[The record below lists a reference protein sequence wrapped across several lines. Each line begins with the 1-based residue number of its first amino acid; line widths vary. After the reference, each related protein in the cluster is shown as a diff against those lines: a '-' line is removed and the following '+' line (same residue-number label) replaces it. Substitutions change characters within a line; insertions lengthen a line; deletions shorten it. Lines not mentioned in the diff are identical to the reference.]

1 MKRLSRLAGIAALLL
16 LVTWL
21 GACSDS
27 KPQLP
32 LLSAD
37 AVILAFGDS
46 LTFGTGADRE
56 QSYPAEL
63 ARLTGLT
70 VINAGIPGEV
80 TAQGVRRLPALLD
93 RYKPQL
99 LLLCHGG
106 NDLLRKTGTAM
117 TRNNIE
123 KMISEADQRDIPT
136 LLIGVPQPA
145 LMFLEAAP
153 IYNEIAEQHGLVYEG
168 EILPQV
174 EADNKLKSDRIHPN
188 AEGYRRM
195 ADAISEL
202 LRQSGALQDAAIN
215 PGK

>member
-1 MKRLSRLAGIAALLL
+1 MKRLTRLTGMVGLLL
-16 LVTWL
+16 LATWL
-21 GACSDS
+21 GACSDN
-27 KPQLP
+27 KPRLP

-46 LTFGTGADRE
+46 LTFGTGADNE
-56 QSYPAEL
+56 QSYPAVL
-63 ARLTGLT
+63 AQLTGIT

-106 NDLLRKTGTAM
+106 NDLLRKTGTTMA
-117 TRNNIE
+117 RANIE
-123 KMISEADQRDIPT
+123 KMIAAADQRDIPT

-145 LMFLEAAP
+145 LLFLEAAP
-153 IYNEIAEQHGLVYEG
+153 LYTEIAEQYGLVYEG
-168 EILPQV
+168 EILPEV
-174 EADNKLKSDRIHPN
+174 AADNTLKSDRIHPN

-195 ADAISEL
+195 ADAISQL
-202 LRQSGALQDAAIN
+202 LRQSGAL
-215 PGK
+215 

>member
-1 MKRLSRLAGIAALLL
+1 MKRLSGLAGIAALLL
-16 LVTWL
+16 LAIGL

-46 LTFGTGADRE
+46 LTFGSGANSE
-56 QSYPAEL
+56 HSYPAEL

-106 NDLLRKTGTAM
+106 NDLLRKIGTAM
-117 TRNNIE
+117 TRDNIE
-123 KMISEADQRDIPT
+123 KMISEADQRNIPT

-168 EILPQV
+168 EILPEV

-188 AEGYRRM
+188 AAGYRRM
-195 ADAISEL
+195 ADAISQL
-202 LRQSGALQDAAIN
+202 LRQSGAL
-215 PGK
+215 

>member
-1 MKRLSRLAGIAALLL
+1 MKRLSGLAGIAALLL
-16 LVTWL
+16 LAIGL

-46 LTFGTGADRE
+46 LTFGTGANSE
-56 QSYPAEL
+56 HSYPAEL

-70 VINAGIPGEV
+70 VINAGIPVEV

-106 NDLLRKTGTAM
+106 NDLLRKTGTAV
-117 TRNNIE
+117 TRDNIE
-123 KMISEADQRDIPT
+123 KMISAADQRNIPT

-188 AEGYRRM
+188 AAGYRRM

-202 LRQSGALQDAAIN
+202 LRQSGAL
-215 PGK
+215 

>member
-1 MKRLSRLAGIAALLL
+1 MKRLARLAGIAGLLL
-16 LVTWL
+16 LAIGL
-21 GACSDS
+21 GACSDN
-27 KPQLP
+27 KPRLP
-32 LLSAD
+32 LLPAD

-56 QSYPAEL
+56 HSYPAVL

-117 TRNNIE
+117 TRDNIE

-168 EILPQV
+168 EILPEV

-195 ADAISEL
+195 ANAISQL
-202 LRQSGALQDAAIN
+202 LRQSGAL
-215 PGK
+215 

>member
-1 MKRLSRLAGIAALLL
+1 MKRLSGLAGIAALLL
-16 LVTWL
+16 LAIGL

-46 LTFGTGADRE
+46 LTFGTGANSE

-106 NDLLRKTGTAM
+106 NDLLRKTGTAV
-117 TRNNIE
+117 TRDNIE
-123 KMISEADQRDIPT
+123 KMITAAGQRNIPT

-153 IYNEIAEQHGLVYEG
+153 IYNEIAEVHGLVYEG
-168 EILPQV
+168 EILPEV

-188 AEGYRRM
+188 AAGYRRM
-195 ADAISEL
+195 ADAISQL
-202 LRQSGALQDAAIN
+202 LRQSGAL
-215 PGK
+215 

>member
-1 MKRLSRLAGIAALLL
+1 MKRLTRLTGMVGLLL
-16 LVTWL
+16 LATWL
-21 GACSDS
+21 GACSDN
-27 KPQLP
+27 KPRLP

-46 LTFGTGADRE
+46 LTFGTGADNE
-56 QSYPAEL
+56 QSYPAVL
-63 ARLTGLT
+63 AQLTGIT

-106 NDLLRKTGTAM
+106 NDLLRKTGTTMA
-117 TRNNIE
+117 RANIE
-123 KMISEADQRDIPT
+123 KMIAAADQRDIPT

-145 LMFLEAAP
+145 LLFLEAAP
-153 IYNEIAEQHGLVYEG
+153 LYTEIAEQHGLVYEG
-168 EILPQV
+168 EILPEV
-174 EADNKLKSDRIHPN
+174 AADNTLKSDRIHPN

-195 ADAISEL
+195 ADAISQL
-202 LRQSGALQDAAIN
+202 LRQSGAL
-215 PGK
+215 

>member
-1 MKRLSRLAGIAALLL
+1 MKRLPGLAGIAALLL
-16 LVTWL
+16 LAIGL

-46 LTFGTGADRE
+46 LTFGTGANSE

-106 NDLLRKTGTAM
+106 NDLLRKIGTAM
-117 TRNNIE
+117 TRDNIE
-123 KMISEADQRDIPT
+123 KMISEADQRNIPT

-188 AEGYRRM
+188 AAGYRRM
-195 ADAISEL
+195 ADAISQL
-202 LRQSGALQDAAIN
+202 LRQSGAL
-215 PGK
+215 

>member
-1 MKRLSRLAGIAALLL
+1 MKRLSGLAGIAALLL
-16 LVTWL
+16 LAIGL

-46 LTFGTGADRE
+46 LTFGTGANSE
-56 QSYPAEL
+56 HSYPAEL

-106 NDLLRKTGTAM
+106 NDLLRKTGTAV
-117 TRNNIE
+117 TRDNIE
-123 KMISEADQRDIPT
+123 KMISAADQRNIPT
-136 LLIGVPQPA
+136 LMIGVPQPA

-188 AEGYRRM
+188 AAGYRRM

-202 LRQSGALQDAAIN
+202 LRQSGAL
-215 PGK
+215 

>member
-1 MKRLSRLAGIAALLL
+1 MKRLSGLAGIAALLL
-16 LVTWL
+16 LAIGL

-46 LTFGTGADRE
+46 LTFGTGANSE

-106 NDLLRKTGTAM
+106 NDLLRKIGTAM
-117 TRNNIE
+117 TRDNIE
-123 KMISEADQRDIPT
+123 KMITEADQRNIPT

-168 EILPQV
+168 EILPEV

-188 AEGYRRM
+188 AAGYRRM
-195 ADAISEL
+195 ADAISQL
-202 LRQSGALQDAAIN
+202 LRQSGAL
-215 PGK
+215 

>member
-1 MKRLSRLAGIAALLL
+1 MKRLSGLAGIAALLL
-16 LVTWL
+16 LAIGL

-46 LTFGTGADRE
+46 LTFGTGANSE
-56 QSYPAEL
+56 HSYPAEL

-106 NDLLRKTGTAM
+106 NDLLRKTGTAV
-117 TRNNIE
+117 TRDNIE
-123 KMISEADQRDIPT
+123 KMITAADQRNIPT

-188 AEGYRRM
+188 AAGYRRM

-202 LRQSGALQDAAIN
+202 LRQSGAL
-215 PGK
+215 

>member
-1 MKRLSRLAGIAALLL
+1 MKRLSGLAGIAALLL
-16 LVTWL
+16 LAIGL

-46 LTFGTGADRE
+46 LTFGTGANSE
-56 QSYPAEL
+56 HSYPAEL

-106 NDLLRKTGTAM
+106 NDLLRKTGTAV
-117 TRNNIE
+117 TRDNIE
-123 KMISEADQRDIPT
+123 KMITAADQRNIPT

-153 IYNEIAEQHGLVYEG
+153 IYNEIAEQHGLVYED

-174 EADNKLKSDRIHPN
+174 EADNKLKSDRIHPT
-188 AEGYRRM
+188 AAGYRRM

-202 LRQSGALQDAAIN
+202 LRQSGAL
-215 PGK
+215 

>member
-1 MKRLSRLAGIAALLL
+1 MKRLSGLAGIAALLL
-16 LVTWL
+16 LAIGL

-46 LTFGTGADRE
+46 LTFGTGANSE
-56 QSYPAEL
+56 HSYPAEL

-106 NDLLRKTGTAM
+106 NDLLRKIGTAM
-117 TRNNIE
+117 TRDNIE
-123 KMISEADQRDIPT
+123 KMISAADQRNIPT

-168 EILPQV
+168 EILPEV

-188 AEGYRRM
+188 AAGYRRM
-195 ADAISEL
+195 ADAISQL
-202 LRQSGALQDAAIN
+202 LRQSGAL
-215 PGK
+215 

>member
-1 MKRLSRLAGIAALLL
+1 MKRLSGLAGIAALLL
-16 LVTWL
+16 LAIGL

-46 LTFGTGADRE
+46 LTFGTGANSE
-56 QSYPAEL
+56 HSYPAEL

-106 NDLLRKTGTAM
+106 NDLLRKIGTAM
-117 TRNNIE
+117 TRDNIE
-123 KMISEADQRDIPT
+123 KMISEADQRNIPT

-188 AEGYRRM
+188 AAGYRRM

-202 LRQSGALQDAAIN
+202 LRQSGAL
-215 PGK
+215 

>member
-1 MKRLSRLAGIAALLL
+1 MKRLSGLAGIAALLL
-16 LVTWL
+16 LAIGL

-46 LTFGTGADRE
+46 LTFGTGANSE

-106 NDLLRKTGTAM
+106 NDLLRKTGTAV
-117 TRNNIE
+117 TRDNIE
-123 KMISEADQRDIPT
+123 KMISAADQRNIPT

-188 AEGYRRM
+188 AAGYRRM

-202 LRQSGALQDAAIN
+202 LRQSGAL
-215 PGK
+215 

>member
-1 MKRLSRLAGIAALLL
+1 MKRLSGLAGIAALLL
-16 LVTWL
+16 LAIGL

-46 LTFGTGADRE
+46 LTFGTGANSE
-56 QSYPAEL
+56 HSYPAEL

-106 NDLLRKTGTAM
+106 NDLLRKIGTAM
-117 TRNNIE
+117 TRDNIE
-123 KMISEADQRDIPT
+123 KMISEADQRNIPT

-188 AEGYRRM
+188 AAGYRRM
-195 ADAISEL
+195 ADAISQL
-202 LRQSGALQDAAIN
+202 LRQSGAL
-215 PGK
+215 

>member
-1 MKRLSRLAGIAALLL
+1 MKRHSRLAGITALLL
-16 LVTWL
+16 LAIGL
-21 GACSDS
+21 GACSEN

-46 LTFGTGADRE
+46 LTFGTGANSE
-56 QSYPAEL
+56 HSYPAEL

-106 NDLLRKTGTAM
+106 NDLLRKIGTAM
-117 TRNNIE
+117 TRDNIE
-123 KMISEADQRDIPT
+123 KMISEADQRAIPT

-168 EILPQV
+168 EILPEV

-202 LRQSGALQDAAIN
+202 LRQSGALQDAATN
-215 PGK
+215 TRK

>member
-1 MKRLSRLAGIAALLL
+1 MKRLSGLAGIAALLL
-16 LVTWL
+16 LAIGL

-46 LTFGTGADRE
+46 LTFGTGANSE

-106 NDLLRKTGTAM
+106 NDLLRKIGTAM
-117 TRNNIE
+117 TRDNIE
-123 KMISEADQRDIPT
+123 KMISAADQRNIPT

-188 AEGYRRM
+188 AAGYRRM

-202 LRQSGALQDAAIN
+202 LRQSGAL
-215 PGK
+215 

>member
-16 LVTWL
+16 LAIGL

-46 LTFGTGADRE
+46 LTFGTGANSE

-106 NDLLRKTGTAM
+106 NDLLRKTGTAV
-117 TRNNIE
+117 TRDNIE
-123 KMISEADQRDIPT
+123 KMITAAGQRNIPT

-168 EILPQV
+168 EILPEV

-188 AEGYRRM
+188 AAGYRRM
-195 ADAISEL
+195 ADAISQL
-202 LRQSGALQDAAIN
+202 LRQSGAL
-215 PGK
+215 

>member
-1 MKRLSRLAGIAALLL
+1 MKRLSGLAGVAALLL
-16 LVTWL
+16 LAMGL

-46 LTFGTGADRE
+46 LTFGTGANSE
-56 QSYPAEL
+56 HSYPAEL

-106 NDLLRKTGTAM
+106 NDLLRKIGTAM
-117 TRNNIE
+117 TRDNIE
-123 KMISEADQRDIPT
+123 KMISEADQRNIPT

-188 AEGYRRM
+188 AAGYRRM
-195 ADAISEL
+195 ADAISQL
-202 LRQSGALQDAAIN
+202 LRQSGAL
-215 PGK
+215 

>member
-1 MKRLSRLAGIAALLL
+1 MKRLSGLAGIAALLL
-16 LVTWL
+16 LAIGL

-46 LTFGTGADRE
+46 LTFGTGANSE
-56 QSYPAEL
+56 HSYPAEL

-106 NDLLRKTGTAM
+106 NDLLRKTGTAV
-117 TRNNIE
+117 TRDNIE
-123 KMISEADQRDIPT
+123 KMISAADQRNIPT

-188 AEGYRRM
+188 AAGYRRM
-195 ADAISEL
+195 ADAISQL
-202 LRQSGALQDAAIN
+202 LRQSGAL
-215 PGK
+215 

>member
-1 MKRLSRLAGIAALLL
+1 MKRLSGLAGIAALLL
-16 LVTWL
+16 LAIGL

-46 LTFGTGADRE
+46 LTFGTGANSE
-56 QSYPAEL
+56 HSYPAEL

-123 KMISEADQRDIPT
+123 KMIIEADQRDIQT

-202 LRQSGALQDAAIN
+202 LRQSGALQYAAIN

>member
-1 MKRLSRLAGIAALLL
+1 MKRLSGLAGIAALLL
-16 LVTWL
+16 LAIGL

-46 LTFGTGADRE
+46 LTFGTGANSE
-56 QSYPAEL
+56 HSYPAEL

-106 NDLLRKTGTAM
+106 NDLLRKIGTAM
-117 TRNNIE
+117 TRDNIE
-123 KMISEADQRDIPT
+123 KMISAADQRNIPT

-168 EILPQV
+168 EILPEV

-188 AEGYRRM
+188 AAGYRRM

-202 LRQSGALQDAAIN
+202 LRQSGAL
-215 PGK
+215 

>member
-1 MKRLSRLAGIAALLL
+1 MKRLSGLAGIAALLL
-16 LVTWL
+16 LAIGL

-46 LTFGTGADRE
+46 LTFGTGANSE
-56 QSYPAEL
+56 HSYPAEL

-117 TRNNIE
+117 TRDNIE
-123 KMISEADQRDIPT
+123 KMISAADQRNIPT

-188 AEGYRRM
+188 AAGYRRM

-202 LRQSGALQDAAIN
+202 LRQSGAL
-215 PGK
+215 

>member
-1 MKRLSRLAGIAALLL
+1 MKKLSRLAGIAALLL
-16 LVTWL
+16 LAIGL
-21 GACSDS
+21 GACSDY

-46 LTFGTGADRE
+46 LTFGTGADKE
-56 QSYPAEL
+56 QSYPAVL
-63 ARLTGLT
+63 AQLTGLT
-70 VINAGIPGEV
+70 VINAGIPGEI
-80 TAQGVRRLPALLD
+80 TAQGVQRLPALLD

-106 NDLLRKTGTAM
+106 NDLLRKTATAV
-117 TRNNIE
+117 TRDNLE
-123 KMISEADQRDIPT
+123 KMITEADKRDIPT

-153 IYNEIAEQHGLVYEG
+153 IYNKIAEQRGLVYEG
-168 EILPQV
+168 EILPEM
-174 EADNKLKSDRIHPN
+174 EADNNLKSDRIHPN

-195 ADAISEL
+195 ADAISQL
-202 LRQSGALQDAAIN
+202 LRDSGAR
-215 PGK
+215 

>member
-1 MKRLSRLAGIAALLL
+1 MKRLSGLAGIAALLL
-16 LVTWL
+16 LAIGL

-46 LTFGTGADRE
+46 LTFGTGANSE
-56 QSYPAEL
+56 HSYPAEL

-106 NDLLRKTGTAM
+106 NDLLRKIGTAM
-117 TRNNIE
+117 TRDNIE
-123 KMISEADQRDIPT
+123 KMISEADQRNIPT

-153 IYNEIAEQHGLVYEG
+153 IYNEIAEQHVLVYEG

-188 AEGYRRM
+188 AAGYRRM

-202 LRQSGALQDAAIN
+202 LRQSGAL
-215 PGK
+215 

>member
-1 MKRLSRLAGIAALLL
+1 MKRLSGLAGIAALLL
-16 LVTWL
+16 LAIGL

-46 LTFGTGADRE
+46 LTFGTGANQE

-63 ARLTGLT
+63 ARLTGLA

-106 NDLLRKTGTAM
+106 NDLLRKIGTAM
-117 TRNNIE
+117 TRDNIE
-123 KMISEADQRDIPT
+123 KMITEADQRNIPT

-188 AEGYRRM
+188 AAGYRRM
-195 ADAISEL
+195 ADAISQL
-202 LRQSGALQDAAIN
+202 LRQSGALQDAATN
-215 PGK
+215 TRK

>member
-1 MKRLSRLAGIAALLL
+1 MKKLSRLAGIAALLL
-16 LVTWL
+16 LAIGL
-21 GACSDS
+21 GACSDY

-56 QSYPAEL
+56 QSYPAVL
-63 ARLTGLT
+63 AQLTGLT

-80 TAQGVRRLPALLD
+80 TAQGVQRLPALLD

-106 NDLLRKTGTAM
+106 NDLLRKTATAV
-117 TRNNIE
+117 THDNLD
-123 KMISEADQRDIPT
+123 KMITEADQRDIPT

-153 IYNEIAEQHGLVYEG
+153 IYNEIAEQRGLVYEG
-168 EILPQV
+168 EILPEV

-195 ADAISEL
+195 ADAISQL
-202 LRQSGALQDAAIN
+202 LRDSGAR
-215 PGK
+215 

>member
-1 MKRLSRLAGIAALLL
+1 MKRLTRLTGMVGLLL
-16 LVTWL
+16 LATWL
-21 GACSDS
+21 GACSDN
-27 KPQLP
+27 KPRLP

-46 LTFGTGADRE
+46 LTFGTGADNE
-56 QSYPAEL
+56 QSYPAVL
-63 ARLTGLT
+63 AQLTGLT

-106 NDLLRKTGTAM
+106 NDLLRKTGTTMA
-117 TRNNIE
+117 RANIE
-123 KMISEADQRDIPT
+123 KMIAAADQRDIPT

-145 LMFLEAAP
+145 LLFLEAAP
-153 IYNEIAEQHGLVYEG
+153 LYTEIAEQYGLVYEG
-168 EILPQV
+168 EILPEV
-174 EADNKLKSDRIHPN
+174 AADNTLKSDRIHPN

-195 ADAISEL
+195 ADAISQL
-202 LRQSGALQDAAIN
+202 LRQSGAL
-215 PGK
+215 

>member
-1 MKRLSRLAGIAALLL
+1 MKRLARLAGIAGLLL
-16 LVTWL
+16 LAIGL
-21 GACSDS
+21 GACSDN
-27 KPQLP
+27 KPRLP

-56 QSYPAEL
+56 HSYPAVL

-117 TRNNIE
+117 TRDNIE

-168 EILPQV
+168 EILPEV

-188 AEGYRRM
+188 AAGYRRM
-195 ADAISEL
+195 ADAISQL
-202 LRQSGALQDAAIN
+202 LRQSGAL
-215 PGK
+215 

>member
-1 MKRLSRLAGIAALLL
+1 MKRLSGLAGIAALLL
-16 LVTWL
+16 LAIGL

-46 LTFGTGADRE
+46 LTFGTGANSE
-56 QSYPAEL
+56 HSYPAEL

-106 NDLLRKTGTAM
+106 NDLLRKTGTAV
-117 TRNNIE
+117 TRDNIE
-123 KMISEADQRDIPT
+123 KMISAADQRNIPT

-174 EADNKLKSDRIHPN
+174 EADNKLKSDRIHHN
-188 AEGYRRM
+188 AAGYRRM

-202 LRQSGALQDAAIN
+202 LRQSGAL
-215 PGK
+215 

>member
-1 MKRLSRLAGIAALLL
+1 MKRLSGLAGIAALLL
-16 LVTWL
+16 LAIGL

-46 LTFGTGADRE
+46 LTFGTGANSE
-56 QSYPAEL
+56 HSYPAEL

-106 NDLLRKTGTAM
+106 NDLLRKTGTAV
-117 TRNNIE
+117 TRDNIE
-123 KMISEADQRDIPT
+123 KMISAADQRNIPT

-168 EILPQV
+168 EILPEV

-188 AEGYRRM
+188 AAGYRRM

-202 LRQSGALQDAAIN
+202 LRQSGAL
-215 PGK
+215 

>member
-1 MKRLSRLAGIAALLL
+1 MKRLARLAGIAGLLL
-16 LVTWL
+16 LAIWL

-56 QSYPAEL
+56 HSYPAEL

-117 TRNNIE
+117 TRDNIE

-168 EILPQV
+168 EILPEV

-195 ADAISEL
+195 ADAISQL
-202 LRQSGALQDAAIN
+202 LRQSGAL
-215 PGK
+215 

>member
-1 MKRLSRLAGIAALLL
+1 MKRLSGLAGIAALLL
-16 LVTWL
+16 LAIGL

-46 LTFGTGADRE
+46 LTFGTGANSE

-106 NDLLRKTGTAM
+106 NDLLRKIGTAM
-117 TRNNIE
+117 TRDNIE
-123 KMISEADQRDIPT
+123 KMISEADQRNIPT

-168 EILPQV
+168 EILPEV

-188 AEGYRRM
+188 AAGYRRM
-195 ADAISEL
+195 ADAISQL
-202 LRQSGALQDAAIN
+202 LRQSGAL
-215 PGK
+215 